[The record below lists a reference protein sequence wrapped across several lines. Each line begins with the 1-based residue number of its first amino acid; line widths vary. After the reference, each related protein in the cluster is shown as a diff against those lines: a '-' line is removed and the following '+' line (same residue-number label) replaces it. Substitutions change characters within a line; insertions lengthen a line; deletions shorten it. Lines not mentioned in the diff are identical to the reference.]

1 MMHSAKSGATTTM
14 GGRVRVSLA
23 RCAEKEN
30 MAVTELREAAE
41 GENEK
46 QGKREG
52 VLQTDVHGK
61 EEKEQLSRRALRRG
75 RVLSYKEPSIMS
87 KIRRCLTDCLTACL
101 RNPQCFCVSM

>member
-41 GENEK
+41 RENEK

-52 VLQTDVHGK
+52 VL
-61 EEKEQLSRRALRRG
+61 
-75 RVLSYKEPSIMS
+75 
-87 KIRRCLTDCLTACL
+87 
-101 RNPQCFCVSM
+101 